1 MRSFPELWT
10 EVRRARLRPEHAVA
24 LNTPEVFNTSQA
36 AIITKE
42 REENRQ
48 AMKMEL
54 VSHLGL
60 TATYSLSAHHYW
72 GVRERTQTLLKHS
85 SKGTRIQSKLS
96 FNVSEI
102 LNI

>member
-10 EVRRARLRPEHAVA
+10 EVRRAGLRPEHTVI

-54 VSHLGL
+54 FSHLGP
-60 TATYSLSAHHYW
+60 TATFSP
-72 GVRERTQTLLKHS
+72 RENPNTTE
-85 SKGTRIQSKLS
+85 T
-96 FNVSEI
+96 
-102 LNI
+102 

>member
-10 EVRRARLRPEHAVA
+10 EVQRASLRAEHTVT
-24 LNTPEVFNTSQA
+24 LNTAQVFNTSQA

-54 VSHLGL
+54 FSHLGL
-60 TATYSLSAHHYW
+60 TATYSPSAHRNW
-72 GVRERTQTLLKHS
+72 GVREGTQTQLKHNS
-85 SKGTRIQSKLS
+85 NSARIQSKLS
-96 FNVSEI
+96 LNV
-102 LNI
+102 NK